1 MLMPFERLWLKPTPY
16 RGYEDDMAR
25 ELKPAGPWL
34 DWSGVIA
41 RLRASVNASGGQ
53 SAWAEKHG
61 ISPQYVC
68 DVLGG
73 RRLPGNKITKA
84 LGLEKALLWRTPSQ

>member
-1 MLMPFERLWLKPTPY
+1 MRD
-16 RGYEDDMAR
+16 R
-25 ELKPAGPWL
+25 GPWL
-34 DWSGVIA
+34 DWADVQA
-41 RLRASVNASGGQ
+41 RLQKSVNAAGGQ
-53 SAWAEKHG
+53 KSWATKHS

-68 DVLGG
+68 DVLQG